1 MVEIILRI
9 FILVIVLSY
18 SFKLVNNLVSEKGGI
33 RQNIIVLLLV
43 ALLGTSSMY
52 FELSNY
58 ILEYILFFSVILLI
72 SSIYIQEKLSIIYSI
87 GMVAIALI
95 NLQNITF
102 CIVIIFQKYN
112 LGVNNNTKF
121 NLFYLV
127 VYIILIIIWLKMI
140 ISMII
145 KDKKIV
151 CIKYKKKEI
160 FINNISLI
168 IIYMINLKLLNHD
181 YYVGNSS
188 EINIFLLLFSIV
200 GVFTSYLM
208 ISQSEYR
215 FKLRKMREEKLILD
229 QLIKEQ
235 LNYYNEL
242 EKHYNNVIK
251 VKHDMNNHN
260 NIISAL
266 IKKNEYEKLEDYIRN
281 IDKVFNKINNDILI
295 CDNKIIDA
303 ICVSKRAICKKKNI
317 NIYFDIEIRN
327 DILIDDLDLCII
339 YGNLLDNAIEACE
352 RIKDYSIKKV
362 IKIESRI
369 SNDFFMIKVENS
381 NSENVVIKNNKFI
394 TLKHDKKFHGIG
406 LDNVRQSIE
415 KYNGELILK
424 DKKDIF
430 IAKLIMKI

>member
-18 SFKLVNNLVSEKGGI
+18 SFKLVNNLALEKGGI
-33 RQNIIVLLLV
+33 QQNIIAILLV
-43 ALLGTSSMY
+43 VLLGTSSIY
-52 FELSNY
+52 FELSDY
-58 ILEYILFFSVILLI
+58 ILEYVLFFSAILLI
-72 SSIYIQEKLSIIYSI
+72 SSIYLKEKLSLVYSI
-87 GMVAIALI
+87 GIVAIALI

-102 CIVIIFQKYN
+102 CIVIIFQKYY
-112 LGVNNNTKF
+112 LGVNNNAKF

-140 ISMII
+140 I
-145 KDKKIV
+145 KNRNIV
-151 CIKYKKKEI
+151 YIKYKKKEI

-181 YYVGNSS
+181 YYVENFS
-188 EINIFLLLFSIV
+188 EINIFLFLFSIV

-208 ISQSEYR
+208 ISYSEYR
-215 FKLRKMREEKLILD
+215 FKLREMKEEKLLLD
-229 QLIKEQ
+229 QIIKEQ
-235 LNYYNEL
+235 ANHHTEL
-242 EKHYNNVIK
+242 EKHYNDVVKI
-251 VKHDMNNHN
+251 KHDMNNHN

-266 IKKNEYEKLEDYIRN
+266 IKKNEYKKLEDYIRN
-281 IDKVFNKINNDILI
+281 IDKVFNKINNDILL

-303 ICVSKRAICKKKNI
+303 ICVSKKAICKKKNI

-327 DILIDDLDLCII
+327 DISVDDLDLCII

-352 RIKDYSIKKV
+352 RIKDDSIKKV

-369 SNDFFMIKVENS
+369 LNDFFMIKVENS

-406 LDNVRQSIE
+406 LDNVRRSIK

-430 IAKLIMKI
+430 ISKLIMKI